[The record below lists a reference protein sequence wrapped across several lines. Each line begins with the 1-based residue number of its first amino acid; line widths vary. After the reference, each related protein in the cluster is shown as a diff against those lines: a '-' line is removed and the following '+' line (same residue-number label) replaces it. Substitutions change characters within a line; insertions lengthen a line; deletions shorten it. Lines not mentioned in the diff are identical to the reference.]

1 MATECAELRPSSVV
15 HFSYASLLEGPKV
28 PPAGSAKVPV
38 NFNRFRRGIDWSHW
52 RVCVG
57 KLGAGR
63 SETSLLFSVIAPS
76 LTISTEGDAHRV
88 SMPVDS
94 PVAWFT
100 DRPERV
106 AGSFDMNAFVSIW
119 DAEGFNVDPPNAAL
133 AVTVNGEQHQ
143 HVVELSDP
151 KVEGAMVSFHSVD
164 VGDDESTDPV
174 AGRSATHD
182 VAVGTFG
189 PSELFIDSAST
200 SPCPS
205 SITTSNFSP
214 CLLAV
219 GATLSFKVTTPY
231 DDQVLRVTK
240 TVSTSNTS
248 VVYELPTGSLGYT
261 MIGSTQYWGVRY
273 TSGQLWK
280 IDSITPKA
288 VTVSFVTESFG
299 PSDPADPADPERP

>member
-1 MATECAELRPSSVV
+1 MFVACLFAAIIASGCTSKDSASDPAKESSG
-15 HFSYASLLEGPKV
+15 AP
-28 PPAGSAKVPV
+28 GS
-38 NFNRFRRGIDWSHW
+38 
-52 RVCVG
+52 
-57 KLGAGR
+57 

-151 KVEGAMVSFHSVD
+151 RVEGAMVSFHSVD

-205 SITTSNFSP
+205 SITTSSFSP

-288 VTVSFVTESFG
+288 VTVSFVSE
-299 PSDPADPADPERP
+299 SDPGEKGPEAG